1 MFHVVCTALI
11 WLGVVWT
18 SAWGQSREV
27 QEGLALMASR
37 TAGNCV
43 TCHEI
48 PAWRD
53 ATDPSQRL
61 TLQGT
66 FGPSLSG
73 VGQRYTRAQLRQ
85 WVVDARVMRPD
96 TLMPPYGTTQGLN
109 APARQQPLLTP
120 EQIDAVVETL
130 TRFTHTAQH
139 SPASPITPVPS
150 SVAQL
155 QAAQDMNP
163 VDLWV
168 EQGRQTWQRACV
180 SCHALDDVV
189 KTVPTFPRLNAQ
201 HALINL
207 EDQINRCRV
216 RDGARTSIKNNASIS
231 ATSNGTSTSNGNG
244 TSTHDMALLSVE
256 DRTTLSLSAFLQE
269 TARQQPIRIAA
280 PPDAA
285 ATARWQQHLDAGERL
300 YNTRMGHMNLSCRQ
314 CHDDKVAA
322 DMRAQRIPAA
332 HPVGFPVYRISWQG
346 MGSMDRRIRACLSGV
361 QAEIPAAQ
369 DVRLRQL
376 ELYLKIRAQGRLLEG
391 PSLKP

>member
-1 MFHVVCTALI
+1 
-11 WLGVVWT
+11 
-18 SAWGQSREV
+18 
-27 QEGLALMASR
+27 
-37 TAGNCV
+37 
-43 TCHEI
+43 
-48 PAWRD
+48 
-53 ATDPSQRL
+53 
-61 TLQGT
+61 
-66 FGPSLSG
+66 

-85 WVVDARVMRPD
+85 WVVDARVMRTD

-120 EQIDAVVETL
+120 AQIDAVVETL
-130 TRFTHTAQH
+130 TRFTHTAPH
-139 SPASPITPVPS
+139 SPASPATPVPSSTSS

-155 QAAQDMNP
+155 QAVQDMNP
-163 VDLWV
+163 VDFWV

-201 HALINL
+201 RALINL

-216 RDGARTSIKNNASIS
+216 RNGERSSIKNNASIS
-231 ATSNGTSTSNGNG
+231 AASNSHSNG
-244 TSTHDMALLSVE
+244 TSTHDMARLSVE
-256 DRTTLSLSAFLQE
+256 DRTTLSLSAFLHE
-269 TARQQPIRIAA
+269 MARHQPIHIAA

-314 CHDDKVAA
+314 CHDDKVGAA
-322 DMRAQRIPAA
+322 MRAQRIPAA

-346 MGSMDRRIRACLSGV
+346 LGSMDRRIRACLSGV
-361 QAEIPAAQ
+361 QADIPAAQ

-376 ELYLKIRAQGRLLEG
+376 ELYLKIRAQGQLLEG